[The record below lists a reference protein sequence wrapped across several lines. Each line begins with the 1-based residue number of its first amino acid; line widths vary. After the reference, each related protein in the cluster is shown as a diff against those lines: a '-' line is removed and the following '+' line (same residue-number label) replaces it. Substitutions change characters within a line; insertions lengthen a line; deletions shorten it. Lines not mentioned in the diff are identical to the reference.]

1 MGVLSGMLQFKGT
14 WRTYQAR
21 VLKNADNYLQDGKI
35 HIVAAPGSGKTTL
48 GIELIGRIGEPVLIL
63 APSVTIREQW
73 KDRIVS
79 AFLKE
84 GEDPDK
90 WISQNL
96 RNPAPITIATYQAL
110 HSAMTRYSGVI
121 DETSEEDEDSDDTNE
136 ANSENVDFTGF
147 NLVATMRAAGAKVMC
162 LDECHHLR
170 SEWWKALEDYRSQIG
185 EQKIISLTATPPYDS
200 TPAGWKRY
208 MDMCGDIDE
217 EITVPELVKEGSLC
231 PHQDFVYFNYPTKE
245 ELAILEDYE
254 EKTAKALDTYMAD
267 PTLQAAIQGHKV
279 FTGLMT
285 VDEILDDPSYLSALI
300 IYMNEKNLPVPKHI
314 KDVLGVKKFPPM
326 SEKWMEVILQKF
338 LFDGVDDFAAP
349 AGFQEQMADDMK
361 RRGLI
366 SKRRVILA
374 SSTSVEKMLISSK
387 GKINSMLDIADSEY
401 KVLGDGLRMLILT
414 DYIRRE
420 QERTLGG
427 NEETMDSMGVLPF
440 FEAVRVH
447 FEKGKDFPQ
456 KPKLCVLCGTI
467 VIIPASGKD
476 ELIKIA
482 EEATPGNGA
491 RINYSSVGQLKEE
504 EYVKVT
510 AVGSSNFLTGAVTEL
525 FTRGYINIMIGTKS
539 LLGEGWD
546 SPCIN
551 SLILASFVGS
561 FMLSNQM
568 RGRAIRTMKGN
579 PDKNSNIWHL
589 VCIKPNKIVSKEQK
603 EGYTNV
609 SESEDWD
616 LLQRRMEHFMGLHYT
631 DNTIENGTKR
641 LSCIRMPFTKA
652 NVEKTNKDML
662 AEAARRSKLKQRWAD
677 ALTIKNDIEI
687 VDEEEIEKN
696 LVTAA
701 VFFDAIRFTVIS
713 AIILVINVVLANFMT
728 GILPA
733 LFIGLAAFCAV
744 MILTKF
750 PKLISM
756 GSPLN
761 RLKSMGK
768 GILKAMDANDMLT
781 PGCSYKVETED
792 IDGFNHAIYLQ
803 GGTSRDKQQFAK
815 CISEFYDAVDNQRYL
830 LVHPKKRSGS
840 TAFYCVPE
848 AFAGNK
854 ELAQQFND
862 CMRPYIG
869 TYNLVYT
876 RNAEGRK
883 ILLRG
888 RVDAYANR
896 QERCAGKR
904 KVKSA
909 LE

>member
-1 MGVLSGMLQFKGT
+1 MGILSGMLQFGGT

-110 HSAMTRYSGVI
+110 HSAMTRYSGVL
-121 DETSEEDEDSDDTNE
+121 EEDEEEASDDTID
-136 ANSENVDFTGF
+136 ANKESVDFSGF

-185 EQKIISLTATPPYDS
+185 DQTIISLTATPPYDS

-208 MDMCGDIDE
+208 MEMCGDIDE

-245 ELAILEDYE
+245 EMAILKDYE
-254 EKTAKALDTYMAD
+254 EKSSKALEVYMSDT
-267 PTLQAAIQGHKV
+267 TLESAIRGHKI
-279 FTGLMT
+279 FTGEMT

-300 IYMNEKNLPVPKHI
+300 IYMNEKKLPIPNHLKEVM
-314 KDVLGVKKFPPM
+314 GVKKFPAM
-326 SEKWMEVILQKF
+326 SEKWMEIILQKF

-349 AGFQEQMADDMK
+349 VGYQEHMADDMK

-366 SKRRVILA
+366 NKRRVTLT

-387 GKINSMLDIADSEY
+387 GKINSILDIADSEY
-401 KVLGDGLRMLILT
+401 KTLGDNLRMLILT

-420 QERTLGG
+420 QERVLGG
-427 NEETMDSMGVLPF
+427 EDTGVDSMGVLPF
-440 FEAVRVH
+440 FEAVRKH
-447 FEKGKDFPQ
+447 FEHATNFPQ

-467 VIIPASGKD
+467 IIIPASGKD
-476 ELIKIA
+476 ELIRIA
-482 EEATPGNGA
+482 EEAAPGNGA
-491 RINYSSVGQLKEE
+491 RINYSSVGMLREE
-504 EYVKVT
+504 EYVKVA
-510 AVGSSNFLTGAVTEL
+510 AVGPSNFLTGAVTEL

-568 RGRAIRTMKGN
+568 RGRAIRTMRGN

-589 VCIKPNKIVSKEQK
+589 VCVKPQAIIDKERK
-603 EGYTNV
+603 DGYTNV
-609 SESEDWD
+609 SDSEDWE

-631 DNTIENGTKR
+631 DNTIENGTGR
-641 LSCIRMPFTKA
+641 LSCIRHPFTKS
-652 NVEKTNKDML
+652 NVEKTNQDML
-662 AEAARRSKLKQRWAD
+662 QEASRRSELKKRWD
-677 ALTIKNDIEI
+677 EALTIKNDIEI
-687 VDEEEIEKN
+687 VDEEDVDAN

-701 VFFDAIRFTVIS
+701 VFFDALRYTIICG
-713 AIILVINVVLANFMT
+713 IILIVNVVLANFMT

-733 LFIGLAAFCAV
+733 LFIGLAAVCVV
-744 MILTKF
+744 MILTRV

-768 GILKAMDANDMLT
+768 GVLKAMQANHMLS
-781 PGCSYKVETED
+781 PGVNYKVETENV
-792 IDGFNHAIYLQ
+792 DGLTHAVYLM

-815 CISEFYDAVDNQRYL
+815 CMSEFYGIVDNQRYL
-830 LVHPKKRSGS
+830 LVHPRKRKG
-840 TAFYCVPE
+840 AAAYYCVPE

-854 ELAQQFND
+854 ETAQQFEE

-869 TYNLVYT
+869 RYDLVYT
-876 RNAEGRK
+876 RNAQGRQT
-883 ILLRG
+883 LLQG
-888 RVDAYANR
+888 RINAYSNR
-896 QERCAGKR
+896 QDRCVSR
-904 KVKSA
+904 RRVKSA